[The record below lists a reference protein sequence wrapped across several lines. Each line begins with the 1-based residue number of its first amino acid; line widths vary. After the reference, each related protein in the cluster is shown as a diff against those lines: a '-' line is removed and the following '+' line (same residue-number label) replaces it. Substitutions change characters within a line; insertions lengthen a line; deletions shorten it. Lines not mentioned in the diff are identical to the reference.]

1 MGRGVQRRTI
11 NTVGN
16 RHASPAANRHFDPLT
31 RRGTS
36 LPLAL
41 SSRNEDERAR
51 EGMRSMLGRQIV
63 ALGGGGFSMEADN
76 PLLDD
81 YILSLTGR
89 AHPRGCFVPTASGDD
104 DDYVAQFYHAFTRR
118 DCRTSHVPLFQREV
132 ADLRAVILDQD
143 VVYVGGGNTANLL
156 AIWRV
161 HGLDRVLR
169 EAWEAGVVLC
179 GISAGALCWFEAGIT
194 DSFGPT
200 LAPLHDGL
208 AFLPGSHC
216 PHYDGEP
223 QRRPTYHRCVAEG
236 LPAGVAADD
245 GCALHF
251 RETTLA
257 VVVASRPR
265 AQAYRVERS
274 DGGDVTEMP
283 LPTRFLG

>member
-1 MGRGVQRRTI
+1 M
-11 NTVGN
+11 
-16 RHASPAANRHFDPLT
+16 P
-31 RRGTS
+31 
-36 LPLAL
+36 
-41 SSRNEDERAR
+41 E
-51 EGMRSMLGRQIV
+51 RQIV
-63 ALGGGGFSMEADN
+63 ALGGGGFSMEPDN

-89 AHPRGCFVPTASGDD
+89 TQPRVCFVPTASGDAD
-104 DDYVAQFYHAFTRR
+104 SYVAQFYRAFARR
-118 DCRTSHVPLFQREV
+118 DCRASHLPLFQRE
-132 ADLRAVILDQD
+132 APDLREVILDQD
-143 VVYVGGGNTANLL
+143 VVYVGGGNTVNML
-156 AIWRV
+156 AIWRA

-169 EAWEAGVVLC
+169 EAWDAGIVLC

-208 AFLPGSHC
+208 AFLPESHC

-223 QRRPTYHRCVAEG
+223 QRRPTYQRCVADG

-251 RETTLA
+251 QGTTLVA
-257 VVVASRPR
+257 AVASRPAAR
-265 AQAYRVERS
+265 AYRVERS
-274 DGGDVTEMP
+274 GDGVTETP